1 MFTSIV
7 LFTSLIWLHGIL
19 IFRVHILCNRFCI
32 FNNRLYVFSIIFSG
46 QTLSFERFGPY
57 SCQFF
62 STKSCIFN
70 NRLHIFNSI
79 VDFSTRFCIFNNRVY
94 IFNNRLILKLTNL
107 GIIYI
112 SNFIF
117 SFSLSIFFFS
127 ISYYYSPIRPINIV
141 NLFRLHISSSILN
154 FRAISFDIIFFSNVN
169 FIFSYCIFNFRLS
182 YLAITLSR
190 IFMILPHYH
199 IAIFASI
206 YIRNTILITIISTW
220 CKTKLSWT
228 HYASSL
234 AFFK

>member
-7 LFTSLIWLHGIL
+7 LFTSLIWLHGNL
-19 IFRVHILCNRFCI
+19 IFRVHIFSDALNFRTNNIDIIIFINFNFILILLSHNMVNHCRLNILCNRFRI
-32 FNNRLYVFSIIFSG
+32 FNNRL
-46 QTLSFERFGPY
+46 
-57 SCQFF
+57 
-62 STKSCIFN
+62 
-70 NRLHIFNSI
+70 
-79 VDFSTRFCIFNNRVY
+79 Y

-127 ISYYYSPIRPINIV
+127 IFYYHSPIRPINIV
-141 NLFRLHISSSILN
+141 NLFRLHISDSILN
-154 FRAISFDIIFFSNVN
+154 FRTIIHNAILFSN
-169 FIFSYCIFNFRLS
+169 FSCIFSYCIFNFRLS

-190 IFMILPHYH
+190 IFMILPHYY

>member
-19 IFRVHILCNRFCI
+19 IFRVHIFSDALNFRTNNIDIIIFSNFNFILILLSHNMVNHCRLHILYNRLRI
-32 FNNRLYVFSIIFSG
+32 FNNRFCF
-46 QTLSFERFGPY
+46 
-57 SCQFF
+57 
-62 STKSCIFN
+62 FN
-70 NRLHIFNSI
+70 NR
-79 VDFSTRFCIFNNRVY
+79 FC

>member
-46 QTLSFERFGPY
+46 QTLGFERFGPY

-70 NRLHIFNSI
+70 NRLHIFN
-79 VDFSTRFCIFNNRVY
+79 
-94 IFNNRLILKLTNL
+94 NRLTLKLTNL

>member
-70 NRLHIFNSI
+70 NRLHIFN
-79 VDFSTRFCIFNNRVY
+79 
-94 IFNNRLILKLTNL
+94 NRLILKLTNL

-127 ISYYYSPIRPINIV
+127 ISYYYSPIRPINII